1 MTRINCV
8 SPCLMGIEK
17 LLGDELRFLGAS
29 DVKAENGRV
38 FFSGDTSLI
47 AKVNICSRLAERVY
61 ILVSRFDAY
70 TFEDLFQGTYSAPW
84 EEYITKDGV
93 FPVTGRCLSSGL
105 HSVPSCQA
113 IIKKAAAERLKKGLK
128 TDILPE
134 TGALYKIKFLIMKNN
149 VCIMLDTSGDPLH
162 KRGYRALSND
172 APMKETLAASLV
184 ELARVRSNHTV
195 IDPCCGS
202 GTILI
207 EAAQKALNIPPNGK
221 RSFAAENWGL
231 FNSDVWQEQ
240 RKLAWERIKTDCAF
254 KGIGYD
260 IDDNALDICRRN
272 ACLAG
277 VADYITFE
285 HRDIHDF
292 SETLERASVICNP
305 PYGERLADLATAQE
319 IYKTMGRLFVRKSGW
334 SYTVISPDGDFEKCF
349 GQKADKRR
357 KLYNGMISCQVYQYF
372 KNEK

>member
-1 MTRINCV
+1 MTEINCMA
-8 SPCLMGIEK
+8 PCLMGIEK
-17 LLGDELRFLGAS
+17 LLSDELKFLGAS

-38 FFSGDTSLI
+38 FFSGDISLI
-47 AKVNICSRLAERVY
+47 AKINICSRLAERVY

-84 EEYITKDGV
+84 EKYIEKDGI
-93 FPVTGRCLSSGL
+93 FPVTGRCLSSDL
-105 HSVPSCQA
+105 YSVPSCQA
-113 IIKKAAAERLKKGLK
+113 VIKKAAAERLKSKLK
-128 TDILPE
+128 ADVLPE
-134 TGALYKIKFLIMKNN
+134 TGALYKIKFLLMKNN
-149 VCIMLDTSGDPLH
+149 VCLMLDTSGDPLH

-172 APMKETLAASLV
+172 APMKETLAAALV

-207 EAAQKALNIPPNGK
+207 EAAQKALNIPANGK
-221 RSFAAENWGL
+221 RSFAAEKWSI
-231 FNSDVWQEQ
+231 FSPQVWQEQ
-240 RKLAWERIKTDCAF
+240 RELAYSRIKSDCAF

-272 ACLAG
+272 ARLAG
-277 VADYITFE
+277 AADYITFK

-292 SETLERASVICNP
+292 SESFERTSVICNP
-305 PYGERLADLATAQE
+305 PYGERLADIATAQE
-319 IYKTMGRLFVRKSGW
+319 IYKTMGKVFTKKQGW
-334 SYTVISPDGDFEKCF
+334 SYTVISPEGDFEKCF
-349 GQKADKRR
+349 GRKADKRR

-372 KNEK
+372 RNEP

>member
-17 LLGDELRFLGAS
+17 LLGDELRFLGAF

-172 APMKETLAASLV
+172 APMKETLAAALV